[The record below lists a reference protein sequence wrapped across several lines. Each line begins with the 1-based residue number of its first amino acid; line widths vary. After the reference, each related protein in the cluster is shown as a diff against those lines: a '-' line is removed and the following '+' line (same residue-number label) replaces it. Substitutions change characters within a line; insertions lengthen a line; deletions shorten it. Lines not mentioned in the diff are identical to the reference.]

1 MAQKLEKDKFNKNPE
16 EIRMINSNNT
26 AIIKKQIIARLVAE
40 ELHLTSWNLSQSF
53 LTAKQ
58 TQGRLYLGGFGD
70 PTNGH
75 GGYSF
80 VKKPLKTSR

>member
-1 MAQKLEKDKFNKNPE
+1 MENPGIHPEVIRKNLIAKL
-16 EIRMINSNNT
+16 I
-26 AIIKKQIIARLVAE
+26 AE
-40 ELHLTSWNLSQSF
+40 ELQLTSWNLSQSF

-58 TQGRLYLGGFGD
+58 TQGRLYLTGFGD